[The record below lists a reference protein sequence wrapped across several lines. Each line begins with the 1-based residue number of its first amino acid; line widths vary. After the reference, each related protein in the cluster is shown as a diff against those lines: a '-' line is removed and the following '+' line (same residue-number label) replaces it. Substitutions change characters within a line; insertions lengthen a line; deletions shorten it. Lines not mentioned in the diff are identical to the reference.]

1 MRALLICGLV
11 ATLLPRA
18 EATTLQQLSMDDMI
32 RKSTLIVRGAVQ
44 HTYASN
50 RGGIIY
56 THFNVLVTEQ
66 WKGGKATQLDFAVP
80 GGSINGMH
88 QSFAGA
94 PTFTDGKQYVLFLWT
109 SRSGLTQVIGLS
121 QGLFVVVPDGSADP
135 MVSRPAILDHML
147 DANGRD
153 ANDSGVQMRL
163 SEMRN
168 RVQSVLAGR
177 SGP

>member
-1 MRALLICGLV
+1 M
-11 ATLLPRA
+11 LPVV
-18 EATTLQQLSMDDMI
+18 EGTTLQQLSMDDMI
-32 RKSTLIVRGAVQ
+32 RKSTVIVRGAVQ
-44 HTYASN
+44 HTSASA

-56 THFNVLVTEQ
+56 THFNVVVAEQ
-66 WKGGKATQLDFAVP
+66 WKGPKAAQLDFAVP
-80 GGSINGMH
+80 GGTANGTH

-94 PTFTDGKQYVLFLWT
+94 PNLTDGKQYVLFLWT

-153 ANDSGVQMRL
+153 ANDAGVQMRL

-177 SGP
+177 SMP